1 MSAEHRIQTNSA
13 ITIRR
18 IDLTDA
24 DLGPL
29 RELLERDS
37 HETMLDGPVIGIEV
51 EGTLLAATSLAS
63 GETVADP
70 FSRTDELRRML
81 ELRAAQIKR
90 RRNGPRRG
98 LRRLGRRHP
107 AVGGSP
113 AGQILTLPRWG

>member
-1 MSAEHRIQTNSA
+1 MSAEHTIQTNSA

-24 DLGPL
+24 DLGSL
-29 RELLERDS
+29 RELSERDS
-37 HETMLDGPVIGIEV
+37 RETTLDGPVIGIEV
-51 EGTLLAATSLAS
+51 EGKLLAATSLAS

-90 RRNGPRRG
+90 RANGRRRG
-98 LRRLGRRHP
+98 LPRLGRRRA